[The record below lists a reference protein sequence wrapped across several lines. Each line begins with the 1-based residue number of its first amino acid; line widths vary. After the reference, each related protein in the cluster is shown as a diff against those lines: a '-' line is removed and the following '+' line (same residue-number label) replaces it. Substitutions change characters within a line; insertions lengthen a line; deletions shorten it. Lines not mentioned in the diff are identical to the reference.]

1 MEVPDRLSRL
11 CEGHRHNRAQTNYG
25 YGYNQGYSQGYIPY
39 DYSQYGYR
47 RY

>member
-1 MEVPDRLSRL
+1 VASIEIGQATAVYN
-11 CEGHRHNRAQTNYG
+11 G
-25 YGYNQGYSQGYIPY
+25 GYNQPAYTPYNY

>member
-1 MEVPDRLSRL
+1 VNLYRQS
-11 CEGHRHNRAQTNYG
+11 ANYG
-25 YGYNQGYSQGYIPY
+25 YGNYTPY